1 MLAVL
6 PTADPAGDAAFWRA
20 RAEALEAECA
30 RLSADC
36 ARVTAENLRLA
47 ASAEASRALA
57 DSAGDELET
66 LRQLVAQLRR
76 MVFGPSSE
84 KNPQGKKSAAGG
96 DDGGDADEDGSGS
109 DSAGGDASSG
119 SEHSNS
125 DSSENSDR
133 ESDSC
138 PGDAAGGGVVGAKRG
153 RGQQKGSKGHGRRRH
168 EHLDTEEHVHDLPE
182 DQKRCP
188 HCGGQYEPL
197 GEDVSEQ
204 VTWEVSVRRVVHRRR
219 KYARSCRCAAAP
231 AVVTAPGPGK
241 LIARGKF
248 DTQFCVNLLVAK
260 YALGL
265 PANRV
270 IAMLA
275 MQGLEVAPGTLAG
288 VSRRLGEL
296 LAPVAKAIA
305 ERNAA
310 SSQLHADETS
320 WRVFGEKADNGGSRW
335 WLWVFTSPDT
345 VVYTIAPSRS
355 SQVLVEHFGLTEA
368 EETGEE
374 GKTRKVWRLPDG
386 RGDVILI
393 SDFYSVYQWFSGID
407 GVLALWCW
415 AHVRRKIIDAWQ
427 AHRKYLAEWA
437 GAWLKRIGDLY
448 AARAR
453 LARLP
458 DGHPRRGEAE
468 KDFDQVLAEI
478 DECRKDQLA
487 LVGQHPAARKAVE
500 ALDREWAGLAA
511 HRDFPEL
518 PLDNNTAERALRGPV
533 VGRKNFYGSGARWA
547 AELAASVWTV
557 LGTARLHGHSPA
569 AWLTVYLGA
578 CAANGG
584 KAPTGAALE
593 AVVPWNLT
601 PPGPAP

>member
-30 RLSADC
+30 RL
-36 ARVTAENLRLA
+36 TAENVTLA
-47 ASAEASRALA
+47 ASAEAMKALA
-57 DSAGDELET
+57 DSLGDALEKSEE
-66 LRQLVAQLRR
+66 RVAQLSGLL
-76 MVFGPSSE
+76 FGPSSE
-84 KNPQGKKSAAGG
+84 KNPQGKKSTAR
-96 DDGGDADEDGSGS
+96 DDDADEPGGTGCDSDSDSDGIDTGSGSENSRGSGS
-109 DSAGGDASSG
+109 DSDGSGSSPGDGAAGGDG
-119 SEHSNS
+119 
-125 DSSENSDR
+125 
-133 ESDSC
+133 
-138 PGDAAGGGVVGAKRG
+138 GAKRR

-188 HCGGQYEPL
+188 RCGGQYEPL

-296 LAPVAKAIA
+296 LAPVAEAIT

-335 WLWVFTSPDT
+335 WLWVFTAPDT

-355 SQVLVEHFGLTEA
+355 RTVLVEHFGLTEA
-368 EETGEE
+368 EEAGED
-374 GKTRKVWRLPDG
+374 GTTRKVWRLPDG

-393 SDFYSVYQWFSGID
+393 SDFYAVYQWFSGID
-407 GVLALWCW
+407 GVQALWCW
-415 AHVRRKIIDAWQ
+415 AHLRRKIIDAWQ
-427 AHRKYLAEWA
+427 AHRKDLAAWA
-437 GAWLKRIGDLY
+437 GAWLARIGRLY
-448 AARAR
+448 AAHDLLGRCPEGDP
-453 LARLP
+453 LH
-458 DGHPRRGEAE
+458 GWAE
-468 KDFDQVLAEI
+468 QRFA
-478 DECRKDQLA
+478 LA
-487 LVGQHPAARKAVE
+487 LGEISYFRRLQMNCAQYLHPAARKAVE
-500 ALDREWAGLAA
+500 ALNREWDGLAA
-511 HRDFPEL
+511 HRDFPGL
-518 PLDNNTAERALRGPV
+518 PLDNNTAERAIRGPV

-547 AELAASVWTV
+547 AKLAASAWTV
-557 LGTARLHGHSPA
+557 LATARLHGHSPA
-569 AWLTVYLGA
+569 AWLTAYLGA

-584 KAPTGAALE
+584 KAPTGAAQE
-593 AVVPWNLT
+593 ALLPWNLT